1 MDRENIIA
9 ALTGVRR
16 VILKS
21 LAFIAAA
28 GIASFIYSKEM
39 LLLLVKATGIKVY
52 YLTIQEV
59 FLATVQLA
67 LFAGIF
73 FALPVIIFL
82 AWHEMKG
89 LYKIKPV
96 YGYIL
101 VLAAVLLFYA
111 GSLFCF
117 TIVLPSGVKFLVAG
131 YESEALKAMISV
143 ERYLTFS
150 VAMIFAF
157 GTTFE
162 VPLILLALG
171 KLGIVKARMLVRT
184 RRYAIL
190 GIVVASALITP
201 TPDVYNLSLLAVPMY
216 VFYEIGILLVKMV
229 EKQKAAAS

>member
-1 MDRENIIA
+1 MERQKIIA
-9 ALTGVRR
+9 AMTGVRR

-28 GIASFIYSKEM
+28 GVVSFIYSKEM

-52 YLTIQEV
+52 YLTIHEV
-59 FLATVQLA
+59 FLATVQLS

-73 FALPVIIFL
+73 LALPVIIFL
-82 AWHEMKG
+82 VWHEMRG
-89 LYKIKPV
+89 LYGIKPV
-96 YGYIL
+96 YGYLL
-101 VLAAVLLFYA
+101 VFAAIVLFYG
-111 GSLFCF
+111 GSVFCF
-117 TIVLPSGVKFLVAG
+117 KIVLPSGVQFLVGG

-150 VAMIFAF
+150 AAMIFAF

-171 KLGIVKARMLVRT
+171 KLGIVKARMLVKT

-190 GIVVASALITP
+190 GIVIAAALITP

-216 VFYEIGILLVKMV
+216 IFYEIGIILVKMV
-229 EKQKAAAS
+229 EKQRTTKP

>member
-1 MDRENIIA
+1 MEREKIIG
-9 ALTGVRR
+9 ALTGVRK
-16 VILKS
+16 VFLKS
-21 LAFIAAA
+21 LAFIAVA
-28 GIASFIYSKEM
+28 GVVSFIYSKEM

-73 FALPVIIFL
+73 FALPVIIFF
-82 AWHEMKG
+82 AWYEMKG

-96 YGYIL
+96 YGYLL
-101 VLAAVLLFYA
+101 VFAAIILFYG

-117 TIVLPSGVKFLVAG
+117 KVVLPSGITFLVTG
-131 YESEALKAMISV
+131 YESQVLKAMISV

-150 VAMIFAF
+150 SAMIFAF
-157 GTTFE
+157 GITFE

-201 TPDVYNLSLLAVPMY
+201 TPDVYNLTLLAGPMY
-216 VFYEIGILLVKMV
+216 IFYEIGILLVKMV
-229 EKQKAAAS
+229 ERQKAMDP

>member
-1 MDRENIIA
+1 MEREKIIG

-16 VILKS
+16 VFLKS

-28 GIASFIYSKEM
+28 GIVSFIFSKQM
-39 LLLLVKATGIKVY
+39 LHLLVKATGIKVY

-67 LFAGIF
+67 LYAGIF
-73 FALPVIIFL
+73 FALPVIMFL
-82 AWHEMKG
+82 AWHEMKD
-89 LYKIKPV
+89 LYRIKRV
-96 YGYIL
+96 YGYLL
-101 VLAAVLLFYA
+101 VFAAMVLFYG
-111 GSLFCF
+111 GSFFCF
-117 TIVLPSGVKFLVAG
+117 KVVLPSGIGFLVTG

-150 VAMIFAF
+150 AAMIFAF
-157 GTTFE
+157 GITFE

-184 RRYAIL
+184 RRYAFL
-190 GIVVASALITP
+190 GIVIVSALITP

-216 VFYEIGILLVKMV
+216 IFYEIGIVLVKMV
-229 EKQKAAAS
+229 EKQKVKDS

>member
-1 MDRENIIA
+1 MEREKIIG
-9 ALTGVRR
+9 ALTGVRK
-16 VILKS
+16 VFLKS
-21 LAFIAAA
+21 LAFIAVA
-28 GIASFIYSKEM
+28 GVVSFIYSKEM

-73 FALPVIIFL
+73 FALPVIIFF
-82 AWHEMKG
+82 AWYEMKG

-96 YGYIL
+96 YGYLL
-101 VLAAVLLFYA
+101 VFAAIILFYG

-117 TIVLPSGVKFLVAG
+117 KVVLPSGITFLVTG
-131 YESEALKAMISV
+131 YESQVLKAMISV

-150 VAMIFAF
+150 AAMIFAF
-157 GTTFE
+157 GITFE

-201 TPDVYNLSLLAVPMY
+201 TPDVYNLTLLAGPMY
-216 VFYEIGILLVKMV
+216 IFYEIGILLVKMV
-229 EKQKAAAS
+229 ERQKAMDP

>member
-1 MDRENIIA
+1 MEREKIIG
-9 ALTGVRR
+9 ALTGVRK
-16 VILKS
+16 VFLKS
-21 LAFIAAA
+21 LAFIAVA
-28 GIASFIYSKEM
+28 GVVSFIYSKEM

-73 FALPVIIFL
+73 FALPVIIFF
-82 AWHEMKG
+82 AWYEMKG

-96 YGYIL
+96 HGYLL
-101 VLAAVLLFYA
+101 VFAAIILFYG

-117 TIVLPSGVKFLVAG
+117 KVVLPSGITFLVTG
-131 YESEALKAMISV
+131 YESQVLRAMISV

-150 VAMIFAF
+150 AAMIFAF
-157 GTTFE
+157 GITFE

-201 TPDVYNLSLLAVPMY
+201 TPDVYNLTLLAGPMY
-216 VFYEIGILLVKMV
+216 IFYEIGILLVKMV
-229 EKQKAAAS
+229 ERQKAMDP